1 MPILKSNNG
10 SILDRGILFCTQTYY
25 ANTDHR
31 FLLVLIVSFPFS
43 FCIIICVVKL

>member
-10 SILDRGILFCTQTYY
+10 SILDRNILLYAQTWY
-25 ANTDHR
+25 ANTDHS

-43 FCIIICVVKL
+43 FCIFVCVVKL